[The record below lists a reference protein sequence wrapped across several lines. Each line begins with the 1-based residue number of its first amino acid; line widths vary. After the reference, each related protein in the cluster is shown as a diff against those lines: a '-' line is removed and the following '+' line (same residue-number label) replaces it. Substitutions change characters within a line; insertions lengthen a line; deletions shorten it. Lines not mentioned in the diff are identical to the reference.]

1 MHGKLSHRGEVVLP
15 DDFLSHVNSLK
26 EIVENTNSQQLIFF
40 KRKKSGFT
48 SKYEA
53 YNFELDQNSIG
64 SNLKNIVLS
73 SIETN
78 STCRLKNYTIELDS
92 NETNVIYEIASR
104 DIGNFRKIIEAMSDG
119 SLNRINVATTEEID
133 PNFYVLNFDN
143 NGEQLMAFTH
153 YSPATTFKSKLIF
166 KNQAEIY
173 DKCLSIATYVH
184 CLYYRIK
191 LNNEQYIENV
201 VIFKTGK
208 SKFEQIFDYKE
219 DYRARATATIR
230 ELESLNLISNADV
243 FELKAMND
251 EYFIRKLA
259 KIHLENKIEI
269 VRNNF
274 ESLVQANNDFQEL
287 GVQINTETQTI
298 LIPHNADKDYIRS
311 VLSLLNT
318 EPMQNL
324 ISQAKVL
331 IPDNNTP
338 IQQRLFLV

>member
-1 MHGKLSHRGEVVLP
+1 MPHN
-15 DDFLSHVNSLK
+15 FLSYANRIK
-26 EIVENTNSQQLIFF
+26 EIVETANSQQLIFF
-40 KRKKSGFT
+40 KRKKSGST

-64 SNLKNIVLS
+64 QNLKNIAVS
-73 SIETN
+73 SVEIN
-78 STCRLKNYTIELDS
+78 RSCQLKAYTIELDT
-92 NETNVIYEIASR
+92 NERNTIYEISSS
-104 DIGNFRKIIEAMSDG
+104 DVGNFRKIIDAMSDS
-119 SLNRINVATTEEID
+119 SLNRINVATTEDID
-133 PNFYVLNFDN
+133 PNFYILNFDN
-143 NGEQLMAFTH
+143 NDEQVMAFTH
-153 YSPATTFKSKLIF
+153 YSPATTFKGKLIF

-191 LNNEQYIENV
+191 LEDQQYIENV
-201 VIFKTGK
+201 VIFKNGK

-230 ELESLNLISNADV
+230 ELENLNLISNADA
-243 FELKAMND
+243 FELKAMTD

-259 KIHLENKIEI
+259 KINLENKIEI

-274 ESLVQANNDFQEL
+274 ESLVKANNDFQEL
-287 GVQINTETQTI
+287 GVQINTNTRTI
-298 LIPHNADKDYIRS
+298 LIHHNEDKNYIRS

-338 IQQRLFLV
+338 VQQRFFLA

>member
-1 MHGKLSHRGEVVLP
+1 MPHN
-15 DDFLSHVNSLK
+15 FLSYANRIK
-26 EIVENTNSQQLIFF
+26 EIVETANSQQLIFF
-40 KRKKSGFT
+40 KRKKSGST

-64 SNLKNIVLS
+64 QNLKNIAVS
-73 SIETN
+73 SVEIN
-78 STCRLKNYTIELDS
+78 RSCQLKAYTIELDT
-92 NETNVIYEIASR
+92 NERNTIYEISSS
-104 DIGNFRKIIEAMSDG
+104 DVGNFRKIIDAMSDS
-119 SLNRINVATTEEID
+119 SLNRINVATTEDID
-133 PNFYVLNFDN
+133 PNFYILNFDN
-143 NGEQLMAFTH
+143 NDEQVMAFTH
-153 YSPATTFKSKLIF
+153 YSPATTFKGKLIF

-191 LNNEQYIENV
+191 LEDQQYIENV
-201 VIFKTGK
+201 VIFKNGK

-230 ELESLNLISNADV
+230 ELENLNLISNADA
-243 FELKAMND
+243 FELKAMTD

-259 KIHLENKIEI
+259 KINLENKIEI

-287 GVQINTETQTI
+287 GVQINTNTRTI
-298 LIPHNADKDYIRS
+298 LIPHNADKNYIRS

-338 IQQRLFLV
+338 VQQRLFLA

>member
-1 MHGKLSHRGEVVLP
+1 MPHN
-15 DDFLSHVNSLK
+15 FLSYANRIK
-26 EIVENTNSQQLIFF
+26 EIVETANSQQLIFF
-40 KRKKSGFT
+40 KRKKSGST

-64 SNLKNIVLS
+64 QNLKDIAVS
-73 SIETN
+73 SVEIN
-78 STCRLKNYTIELDS
+78 RSCQLKAYTIELDT
-92 NETNVIYEIASR
+92 NERNTIYEISSS
-104 DIGNFRKIIEAMSDG
+104 DVGNFRKIIDAMSDS
-119 SLNRINVATTEEID
+119 SLNRINVATTEDID
-133 PNFYVLNFDN
+133 PNFYIMNFDN
-143 NGEQLMAFTH
+143 NDEQVMAFTH
-153 YSPATTFKSKLIF
+153 YSPATTFKGKLIF

-191 LNNEQYIENV
+191 LEDQQYIENV
-201 VIFKTGK
+201 VIFKNGK

-230 ELESLNLISNADV
+230 ELESLNLISNADA
-243 FELKAMND
+243 FELKAMTD

-259 KIHLENKIEI
+259 KINLENKIEI

-287 GVQINTETQTI
+287 GVQINTDTRTI
-298 LIPHNADKDYIRS
+298 LIPHNADKNYIRS

-338 IQQRLFLV
+338 VQQRLFLA

>member
-1 MHGKLSHRGEVVLP
+1 MPHN
-15 DDFLSHVNSLK
+15 FLSYANRIK
-26 EIVENTNSQQLIFF
+26 EIVETANSQQLIFF
-40 KRKKSGFT
+40 KRKKSGST

-64 SNLKNIVLS
+64 QNLKNIAVS
-73 SIETN
+73 SVEIN
-78 STCRLKNYTIELDS
+78 RSCQLKAYTIELDT
-92 NETNVIYEIASR
+92 NERNTIYEISSS
-104 DIGNFRKIIEAMSDG
+104 DVGNFRKIIDAMSDS
-119 SLNRINVATTEEID
+119 SLNRINVATTEDIN
-133 PNFYVLNFDN
+133 PNFYILNFDN
-143 NGEQLMAFTH
+143 NDEQVMAFTH
-153 YSPATTFKSKLIF
+153 YSPATTFKGKLIF

-191 LNNEQYIENV
+191 LEDQQYIENV
-201 VIFKTGK
+201 VIFKNGK

-230 ELESLNLISNADV
+230 ELENLNLISNADA
-243 FELKAMND
+243 FELKAMTD

-259 KIHLENKIEI
+259 KINLENKIEI

-287 GVQINTETQTI
+287 GVQINTNTRTI
-298 LIPHNADKDYIRS
+298 LIPHNADKNYIRS

-338 IQQRLFLV
+338 VQQRLFLA

>member
-1 MHGKLSHRGEVVLP
+1 MPHN
-15 DDFLSHVNSLK
+15 FLSYANRIK
-26 EIVENTNSQQLIFF
+26 EIVETANSQQLIFF
-40 KRKKSGFT
+40 KRKKSGST

-64 SNLKNIVLS
+64 QNLKDIAVS
-73 SIETN
+73 SVEIN
-78 STCRLKNYTIELDS
+78 RSCQLKAYTIELDT
-92 NETNVIYEIASR
+92 NERNTIYEISSS
-104 DIGNFRKIIEAMSDG
+104 DVGNFRKIVDAMSDS
-119 SLNRINVATTEEID
+119 SLNRINVATTEDID
-133 PNFYVLNFDN
+133 PNFYIMNFDN
-143 NGEQLMAFTH
+143 NDEQVMAFTH
-153 YSPATTFKSKLIF
+153 YSPATTFKGKLIF

-191 LNNEQYIENV
+191 LEDQQYIENV
-201 VIFKTGK
+201 VIFKNGK

-230 ELESLNLISNADV
+230 ELENLNLISNADA
-243 FELKAMND
+243 FELKAMTD

-259 KIHLENKIEI
+259 KINLENKIEI

-287 GVQINTETQTI
+287 GVQINTDTRTI
-298 LIPHNADKDYIRS
+298 LIPHNADKNYIRS

-338 IQQRLFLV
+338 VQQRLFLA

>member
-1 MHGKLSHRGEVVLP
+1 MPHN
-15 DDFLSHVNSLK
+15 FLSYANRIK
-26 EIVENTNSQQLIFF
+26 EIVETANSQQLIFF
-40 KRKKSGFT
+40 KRKKSGST

-64 SNLKNIVLS
+64 QNLKNIAVS
-73 SIETN
+73 SVEIN
-78 STCRLKNYTIELDS
+78 RSCQLKAYTIELDT
-92 NETNVIYEIASR
+92 NERNTIYEISSS
-104 DIGNFRKIIEAMSDG
+104 DVGNFRKIIDAMSDS
-119 SLNRINVATTEEID
+119 SLNRINVATTEDIN
-133 PNFYVLNFDN
+133 PNFYILNFDN
-143 NGEQLMAFTH
+143 NDEQVMAFTH
-153 YSPATTFKSKLIF
+153 YSPATTFKGKLIF

-191 LNNEQYIENV
+191 LEDQQYIENV
-201 VIFKTGK
+201 VIFKNGK

-230 ELESLNLISNADV
+230 ELESLNLISNADA
-243 FELKAMND
+243 FELKAMTD

-259 KIHLENKIEI
+259 KINLENKIEV

-287 GVQINTETQTI
+287 GVQINTDTRTI
-298 LIPHNADKDYIRS
+298 LIPHNADKNYIRS

-338 IQQRLFLV
+338 VQQRLFLA

>member
-1 MHGKLSHRGEVVLP
+1 MPHN
-15 DDFLSHVNSLK
+15 FLSYANRIK
-26 EIVENTNSQQLIFF
+26 EIVETANSQQLIFF
-40 KRKKSGFT
+40 KRKKSGST

-64 SNLKNIVLS
+64 QNLKDIAVS
-73 SIETN
+73 SVEIN
-78 STCRLKNYTIELDS
+78 RSCQLKAYTIELDT
-92 NETNVIYEIASR
+92 NERNTIYEISSS
-104 DIGNFRKIIEAMSDG
+104 DVGNFRKIIDAMSDS
-119 SLNRINVATTEEID
+119 SLNRINVATTEDID
-133 PNFYVLNFDN
+133 PNFYIMNFDN
-143 NGEQLMAFTH
+143 NDEQVMAFTH
-153 YSPATTFKSKLIF
+153 YSPATTFKGKLIF

-191 LNNEQYIENV
+191 LEDQQYIENV
-201 VIFKTGK
+201 VIFKNGK

-230 ELESLNLISNADV
+230 ELENLNLISNADA
-243 FELKAMND
+243 FELKAMTD

-259 KIHLENKIEI
+259 KINLENKIEI

-287 GVQINTETQTI
+287 GVQINTDTRTI
-298 LIPHNADKDYIRS
+298 LIPHNADKNYIRS

-338 IQQRLFLV
+338 VQQRLFLA

>member
-1 MHGKLSHRGEVVLP
+1 MPHN
-15 DDFLSHVNSLK
+15 FLSYANRIK
-26 EIVENTNSQQLIFF
+26 EIVETANSQQLIFF
-40 KRKKSGFT
+40 KRKKSGST

-64 SNLKNIVLS
+64 QNLKNIAVS
-73 SIETN
+73 SVEIN
-78 STCRLKNYTIELDS
+78 RSCQLKAYTIELDT
-92 NETNVIYEIASR
+92 NERNTIYEISSS
-104 DIGNFRKIIEAMSDG
+104 DVGNFRKIIDAMSDS
-119 SLNRINVATTEEID
+119 SLNRINVATTEDID
-133 PNFYVLNFDN
+133 PNFYILNFDN
-143 NGEQLMAFTH
+143 NDEQVMAFTH
-153 YSPATTFKSKLIF
+153 YSPATTFKGKLIF

-191 LNNEQYIENV
+191 LEDQQYIENV
-201 VIFKTGK
+201 VIFKNGK

-230 ELESLNLISNADV
+230 ELENLNLISNADA
-243 FELKAMND
+243 FELKAMTD

-259 KIHLENKIEI
+259 KINLENKIEI

-287 GVQINTETQTI
+287 GVQINTNTRTI
-298 LIPHNADKDYIRS
+298 LIPHNADKNYIRS

-338 IQQRLFLV
+338 VQQRFFLA

>member
-1 MHGKLSHRGEVVLP
+1 MPHN
-15 DDFLSHVNSLK
+15 FLSYANRIK
-26 EIVENTNSQQLIFF
+26 EIVETANSQQLIFF
-40 KRKKSGFT
+40 KRKKSGST

-64 SNLKNIVLS
+64 QNLKNIAVS
-73 SIETN
+73 SVEIN
-78 STCRLKNYTIELDS
+78 RSCQLKAYTIELDT
-92 NETNVIYEIASR
+92 NERNTIYEISSS
-104 DIGNFRKIIEAMSDG
+104 DVGNFRKIIDAMSDS
-119 SLNRINVATTEEID
+119 SLNRINVATTEDID
-133 PNFYVLNFDN
+133 PNFYILNFDN
-143 NGEQLMAFTH
+143 NDEQVMAFTH
-153 YSPATTFKSKLIF
+153 YSPATTFKGKLIF

-191 LNNEQYIENV
+191 LEDQQYIENV
-201 VIFKTGK
+201 VIFKNGK

-230 ELESLNLISNADV
+230 ELENLNLISNADA
-243 FELKAMND
+243 FELKAMTD

-259 KIHLENKIEI
+259 KINLENKIEI

-287 GVQINTETQTI
+287 GVQINTDTRTI
-298 LIPHNADKDYIRS
+298 LIPHNADKNYIRS

-338 IQQRLFLV
+338 VQQRLFLA

>member
-1 MHGKLSHRGEVVLP
+1 
-15 DDFLSHVNSLK
+15 
-26 EIVENTNSQQLIFF
+26 
-40 KRKKSGFT
+40 
-48 SKYEA
+48 
-53 YNFELDQNSIG
+53 
-64 SNLKNIVLS
+64 
-73 SIETN
+73 
-78 STCRLKNYTIELDS
+78 
-92 NETNVIYEIASR
+92 
-104 DIGNFRKIIEAMSDG
+104 MSDS
-119 SLNRINVATTEEID
+119 SLNRINVATTEDID
-133 PNFYVLNFDN
+133 PNFYILNFDN
-143 NGEQLMAFTH
+143 NDEQVMAFTH
-153 YSPATTFKSKLIF
+153 YSPATTFKGKLIF

-191 LNNEQYIENV
+191 LEDQQYIENV
-201 VIFKTGK
+201 VIFKNGK

-230 ELESLNLISNADV
+230 ELENLNLISNADA
-243 FELKAMND
+243 FELKAMTD

-259 KIHLENKIEI
+259 KINLENKIEI

-287 GVQINTETQTI
+287 GVQINTNTRTI
-298 LIPHNADKDYIRS
+298 LIPHNADKNYIRS

-338 IQQRLFLV
+338 VQQRLFLA

>member
-1 MHGKLSHRGEVVLP
+1 MQHN
-15 DDFLSHVNSLK
+15 FLSYAIRIK
-26 EIVENTNSQQLIFF
+26 EIVETANSQQLIFF
-40 KRKKSGFT
+40 KRKKSGST

-64 SNLKNIVLS
+64 QNLKNIAVS
-73 SIETN
+73 SVEIN
-78 STCRLKNYTIELDS
+78 RSCQLKAYTIELDT
-92 NETNVIYEIASR
+92 NERNTIYEISSS
-104 DIGNFRKIIEAMSDG
+104 DVGNFRKIIDAMSDS
-119 SLNRINVATTEEID
+119 SLNRINVATTEDID
-133 PNFYVLNFDN
+133 PNFYILNFDN
-143 NGEQLMAFTH
+143 NDEQVMAFTH
-153 YSPATTFKSKLIF
+153 YSPATTFKGKLIF

-191 LNNEQYIENV
+191 LEDQQYIENV
-201 VIFKTGK
+201 VIFKNGK

-230 ELESLNLISNADV
+230 ELENLNLISNADT
-243 FELKAMND
+243 FELKAMTD

-259 KIHLENKIEI
+259 KINLENKIEI

-287 GVQINTETQTI
+287 GVQINTDTRTI
-298 LIPHNADKDYIRS
+298 LIPHNADKNYIRS

-338 IQQRLFLV
+338 VQQRLFLA

>member
-1 MHGKLSHRGEVVLP
+1 MPHN
-15 DDFLSHVNSLK
+15 FLSYANRIK
-26 EIVENTNSQQLIFF
+26 EIVETANSQQLIFF
-40 KRKKSGFT
+40 KRKKSGST

-64 SNLKNIVLS
+64 QNLKDIAVS
-73 SIETN
+73 SVEIN
-78 STCRLKNYTIELDS
+78 RSCQLKAYTIELDT
-92 NETNVIYEIASR
+92 NERNTIYEISSS
-104 DIGNFRKIIEAMSDG
+104 DVENFRKIVDAMSDS
-119 SLNRINVATTEEID
+119 SLNRINVATTEDID
-133 PNFYVLNFDN
+133 PNFYIMNFDN
-143 NGEQLMAFTH
+143 NDEQVMAFTH
-153 YSPATTFKSKLIF
+153 YSPATTFKGKLIF

-191 LNNEQYIENV
+191 LEDQQYIENV
-201 VIFKTGK
+201 VIFKNGK

-230 ELESLNLISNADV
+230 ELENLNLISNADA
-243 FELKAMND
+243 FELKAMTD

-259 KIHLENKIEI
+259 KINLENKIEI

-287 GVQINTETQTI
+287 GVQINTDTRTI
-298 LIPHNADKDYIRS
+298 LIPHNADKNYIRS

-338 IQQRLFLV
+338 VQQRLFLA

>member
-1 MHGKLSHRGEVVLP
+1 MPHN
-15 DDFLSHVNSLK
+15 FLSYANRIK
-26 EIVENTNSQQLIFF
+26 EIVETANSQQLIFF
-40 KRKKSGFT
+40 KRKKSGST

-64 SNLKNIVLS
+64 QNLKNIAVS
-73 SIETN
+73 SVEIN
-78 STCRLKNYTIELDS
+78 RSCQLKAYTIELDT
-92 NETNVIYEIASR
+92 NERNTIYEISSS
-104 DIGNFRKIIEAMSDG
+104 DVGNFRKIIDAMSDS
-119 SLNRINVATTEEID
+119 SLNRINVATTEDID
-133 PNFYVLNFDN
+133 PNFYILNFDN
-143 NGEQLMAFTH
+143 NDEQVMAFTH
-153 YSPATTFKSKLIF
+153 YSPATTFKGKLIF

-191 LNNEQYIENV
+191 LEDQQYIENV
-201 VIFKTGK
+201 VIFKNGK

-230 ELESLNLISNADV
+230 ELENLNLISNADT
-243 FELKAMND
+243 FELKAMTD

-259 KIHLENKIEI
+259 KINLENKIEI

-274 ESLVQANNDFQEL
+274 ESLVKANNDFQEL
-287 GVQINTETQTI
+287 GVQINTNTRTI
-298 LIPHNADKDYIRS
+298 LIPHNADKNYIRS

-338 IQQRLFLV
+338 VQQRFFLA